1 MRSLL
6 IGRFVLVQRGRTDQ
20 LEARGP
26 RVVTHTRITERI
38 PILLPI
44 KKYCVEWTLVALKP
58 LPITVRLRA
67 LAAPASFN

>member
-44 KKYCVEWTLVALKP
+44 KNIASSG
-58 LPITVRLRA
+58 RLWHLNRY
-67 LAAPASFN
+67 L